1 MEDRGTSMDRA
12 LLLPDVQEMIEEND
26 REAMREFCKEFH
38 PGVVAEVLERL
49 DAEDAWKVLSATSPE
64 RQAEIFG
71 FFSMPFQLELVRLLH
86 GTDRQTLSRLIEA
99 MAPDDRADLLE
110 RLPEETVEEILP
122 LIAQAERA
130 DIRRLLS
137 FPEGSAGA
145 IMTTEYA
152 SLPEDI
158 AVREAI
164 ERLRLQAPD
173 RETIYYVYITDSE
186 RRLRGLVSLRQ
197 LILAKPDAK
206 LADIMERDVVSVRV
220 DDDQEEV
227 ARTLAKYD
235 FIAIPVTDDQN
246 RLVGIITHD
255 DVIDVLQEEAT
266 EDAQLAAAIEPLE
279 DPYLSTPIPVLAR
292 KRVVWL
298 VILLGTASITA
309 AVLQHYSSA
318 NVSHEWLVMFIPM
331 VMATGGNCGTQ
342 SAALIIRMLAL
353 VRLTREDNARLAA
366 RELAVALILG
376 SILALVA
383 LIAAVLFVTLP
394 QALVVATTVFLVVLI
409 GTIVGALL
417 PVLFNSLGM
426 DPALMSNPLIT
437 SLVDVLGIVT
447 YYNVANVMMTLF
459 GIS

>member
-1 MEDRGTSMDRA
+1 MYSA
-12 LLLPDVQEMIEEND
+12 LILPDIQQMIEQGD
-26 REAMREFCKEFH
+26 RDGLRAFCEDLY
-38 PGVVAEVLERL
+38 PGIAAEILERL
-49 DAEDAWKVLSATSPE
+49 DPEDAWKVLSTTSPE

-71 FFSMPFQLELVRLLH
+71 FFSMPFQLELVRLLYAK
-86 GTDRQTLSRLIEA
+86 DRQKLSRLIEA

-158 AVREAI
+158 TVREAL

-173 RETIYYVYITDSE
+173 RETIYYVYITDAD

-206 LADIMERDVVSVRV
+206 LSDIMEKDVVSVRV

-246 RLVGIITHD
+246 RLVGIVTHD

-266 EDAQLAAAIEPLE
+266 EDAQLAAAITPLE

-292 KRVVWL
+292 KRVLWL

-309 AVLQHYSSA
+309 AVLNHYSSA

-342 SAALIIRMLAL
+342 SAALVIRMLAL
-353 VRLTREDNARLAA
+353 VRLTREENMRLAG
-366 RELAVALILG
+366 RELVVALILG
-376 SILALVA
+376 SVLATVALVA
-383 LIAAVLFVTLP
+383 ASLFVSLA

-409 GTIVGALL
+409 GTIVGAML

-447 YYNVANVMMTLF
+447 YYNVAKVMIALF
-459 GIS
+459 GIP